1 MAPSDGGQQE
11 RGHAT
16 VLEERLRAVPFFRSL
31 PGDRLQSLVA
41 ALRSEAHAAGTT
53 IFREGDE
60 ADALYLVDAGLV
72 EVRRNGESLAA
83 LGPGSFV
90 GELGLLLG
98 EPRSADLVA
107 VADTRLWVLHRAAV
121 DELLEQHPALAVEL
135 SRELGRRLLLT
146 NERVAPVAA
155 LDVTAYWGDPAKLD
169 RLVDE
174 VRDLTGVDPVVLPP
188 DAPLPKD
195 ATEIDGRLV
204 LAVLPAE
211 RTRRS
216 RAVLRIAAHV
226 LCTRPPAPW
235 VTRRHEGPTLLR
247 CDGTMSLER
256 GARWI
261 TGRAVGLALSSGGSK
276 TVAHLGVIRRLQEEG
291 VPIDAIAASS
301 GGAMIAAAVAAG
313 LPHERRL
320 RHLAEIAD
328 LLAVRR
334 WDFNVPPRTGVMKGQ
349 RLRDALDR
357 MLEGRTFADLHL
369 PLAVVATDLG
379 SGREVVLDSG
389 PLADA
394 VRASIGIPGAFDP
407 WRVDG
412 RLLIDGAVV
421 NPMPASV
428 LRDRALPI
436 VIGSMVA
443 GKRDDPDAPPLEA
456 APPIMQTML
465 RMVNLM
471 ERELIERQ
479 LPLVDVLIRPEVAA
493 SYSFDFTNIDPFIEE
508 GERAAAQT
516 LASVDLASL
525 GGRGRVRL
533 S

>member
-1 MAPSDGGQQE
+1 
-11 RGHAT
+11 
-16 VLEERLRAVPFFRSL
+16 
-31 PGDRLQSLVA
+31 
-41 ALRSEAHAAGTT
+41 
-53 IFREGDE
+53 
-60 ADALYLVDAGLV
+60 
-72 EVRRNGESLAA
+72 
-83 LGPGSFV
+83 
-90 GELGLLLG
+90 
-98 EPRSADLVA
+98 
-107 VADTRLWVLHRAAV
+107 
-121 DELLEQHPALAVEL
+121 
-135 SRELGRRLLLT
+135 
-146 NERVAPVAA
+146 
-155 LDVTAYWGDPAKLD
+155 
-169 RLVDE
+169 
-174 VRDLTGVDPVVLPP
+174 
-188 DAPLPKD
+188 
-195 ATEIDGRLV
+195 
-204 LAVLPAE
+204 
-211 RTRRS
+211 
-216 RAVLRIAAHV
+216 
-226 LCTRPPAPW
+226 
-235 VTRRHEGPTLLR
+235 
-247 CDGTMSLER
+247 MSLER

-379 SGREVVLDSG
+379 SGREVVLYWG
-389 PLADA
+389 PRADA

-479 LPLVDVLIRPEVAA
+479 LPQVDVLIRPEVAA